1 MLPYILPRG
10 PAIGERKAGRSRARL
25 SDAEDLVS
33 SLAIDASH
41 QPSDGEIQRV
51 ADRLAQAGLRSPAK
65 QILDRHTIKLRLQRC
80 VELPHNGSTTA
91 RCRRPVRSGALSSR
105 LLSATPI
112 TSASLIRRARRPSR

>member
-80 VELPHNGSTTA
+80 V
-91 RCRRPVRSGALSSR
+91 
-105 LLSATPI
+105 
-112 TSASLIRRARRPSR
+112 